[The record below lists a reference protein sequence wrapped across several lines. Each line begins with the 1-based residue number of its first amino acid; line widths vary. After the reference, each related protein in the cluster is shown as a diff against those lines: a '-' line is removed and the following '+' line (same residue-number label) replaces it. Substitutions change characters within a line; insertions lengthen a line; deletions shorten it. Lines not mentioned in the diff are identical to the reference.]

1 MYGFWP
7 SLPEDATTT
16 TPAATFAESDAALA
30 GLMDLSL
37 QENADRAQQARV
49 RAARLV
55 RQAISQS
62 PSVREARL
70 AADAALQEV
79 DYARAGRLPQVSVG
93 AKSTVNTADSQS
105 LLKSDGT
112 PMATLNADMPL
123 YDWGR
128 VDAAVKGREAAVG
141 SAQAAP
147 FDRLTTAIARL
158 NQLGQITAMLP
169 GQVQPQA
176 LGQLTIG
183 LLG

>member
-1 MYGFWP
+1 MSASMALRSLLIAAALVP
-7 SLPEDATTT
+7 SLAIFAATAEAATT

-79 DYARAGRLPQVSVG
+79 DYARAGRLPS
-93 AKSTVNTADSQS
+93 
-105 LLKSDGT
+105 
-112 PMATLNADMPL
+112 PP
-123 YDWGR
+123 
-128 VDAAVKGREAAVG
+128 
-141 SAQAAP
+141 
-147 FDRLTTAIARL
+147 
-158 NQLGQITAMLP
+158 
-169 GQVQPQA
+169 
-176 LGQLTIG
+176 
-183 LLG
+183 